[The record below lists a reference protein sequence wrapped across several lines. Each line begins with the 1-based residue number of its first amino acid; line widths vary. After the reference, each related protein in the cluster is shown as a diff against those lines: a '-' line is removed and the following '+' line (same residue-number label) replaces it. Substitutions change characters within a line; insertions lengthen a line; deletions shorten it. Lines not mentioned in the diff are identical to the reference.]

1 MPENVPAGGTF
12 HPMAGSPAGDV
23 LNSVIARQIG
33 NGRAIGKRD
42 ADDRLNALF
51 ALSFAARR
59 SVMFSQPRYSR
70 AISAQVGE
78 VERRLRSLEQR
89 LERAGDHAPATARH
103 AADRAGD
110 VIASALGSIVDR
122 FRGDSDSIGDAA
134 TKIGGQAAKIGD
146 DALRRLSK
154 EVEHRPL
161 VTLAVAVGV
170 GILVGA
176 ISRRH

>member
-1 MPENVPAGGTF
+1 
-12 HPMAGSPAGDV
+12 
-23 LNSVIARQIG
+23 
-33 NGRAIGKRD
+33 
-42 ADDRLNALF
+42 
-51 ALSFAARR
+51 
-59 SVMFSQPRYSR
+59 MFSQPRYSR

-89 LERAGDHAPATARH
+89 LERAGDHAPVTARH

>member
-1 MPENVPAGGTF
+1 
-12 HPMAGSPAGDV
+12 
-23 LNSVIARQIG
+23 
-33 NGRAIGKRD
+33 
-42 ADDRLNALF
+42 
-51 ALSFAARR
+51 
-59 SVMFSQPRYSR
+59 MFSQPRYSR

-110 VIASALGSIVDR
+110 VIAAALGSIVER
-122 FRGDSDSIGDAA
+122 FRGSDSIGDAA

-146 DALRRLSK
+146 DALRRLTK